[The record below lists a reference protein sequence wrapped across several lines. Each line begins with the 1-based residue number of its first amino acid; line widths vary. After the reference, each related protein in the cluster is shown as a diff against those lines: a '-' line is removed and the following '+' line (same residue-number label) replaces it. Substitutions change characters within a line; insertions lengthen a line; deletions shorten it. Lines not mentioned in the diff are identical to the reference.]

1 MGGPRSKL
9 SRQLGHVTEQLKS
22 GKTRGANPR
31 DLSSEEI
38 DALKQKEAALR
49 TKMREA
55 RAERIIGSIN
65 DHTTEQVKLH
75 ADRVIESQQKPNEQ
89 INDMAQVILTGHVP
103 PRPEGQT
110 VVERL
115 SEISKS
121 KPKLKQ
127 KKKNSK

>member
-9 SRQLGHVTEQLKS
+9 SRKLGHVTEQLKS
-22 GKTRGANPR
+22 GKTRGDNPR

-49 TKMREA
+49 TKMRES
-55 RAERIIGSIN
+55 RAERIIGTIN

-103 PRPEGQT
+103 P
-110 VVERL
+110 VV
-115 SEISKS
+115 
-121 KPKLKQ
+121 
-127 KKKNSK
+127 